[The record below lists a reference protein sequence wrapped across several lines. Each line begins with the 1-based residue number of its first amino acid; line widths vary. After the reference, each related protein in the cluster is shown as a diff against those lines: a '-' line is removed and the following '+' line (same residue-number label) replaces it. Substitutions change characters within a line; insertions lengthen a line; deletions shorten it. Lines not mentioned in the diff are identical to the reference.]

1 MSFTGKKKDH
11 TILRFSI
18 FNALSLWNVAKTIS
32 RTHDSRP
39 TILLFIAY
47 AFEIKVI
54 LVIWLAR
61 IGQIS
66 SRIAPFFAL
75 SQRGSFTKI
84 KQTIACIKNQ
94 WKWRTNLQLSSNLF
108 ATRST
113 KHVYK
118 LKRYASMCGI
128 QTSKLNI
135 HKLQDNLRH
144 ITYTHKSR
152 IRCTPRLKYRLDI
165 SIFDDIVTNIWQV
178 HDIFT
183 SMPHLDSYA
192 TVCTTLE
199 A

>member
-61 IGQIS
+61 IGEIS

-118 LKRYASMCGI
+118 LKRYASTCGI

-135 HKLQDNLRH
+135 HKIARQPYDSIH
-144 ITYTHKSR
+144 TS
-152 IRCTPRLKYRLDI
+152 PVFGARLALNIVSTLAYLMTL
-165 SIFDDIVTNIWQV
+165 SQIFDKYMTSSQV
-178 HDIFT
+178 CHT
-183 SMPHLDSYA
+183 STAMPQYA
-192 TVCTTLE
+192 QL
-199 A
+199 